1 MSTSHG
7 AAGHIVFDFNGT
19 LLDDN
24 AARLRAVNDSLVA
37 LGAAPIGMARYRRTF
52 CVPVPGFYAR
62 LLGRPLT
69 AAEWQLTDGVFQQR
83 YAGYARTDAQLMPG
97 AFEAL
102 RRWSAAGHTQSLL
115 SLHSH
120 HELVD
125 EVARLGLAGRFTP
138 VDGRRGPTGG
148 SKEQSMRAHVA
159 RLPLHPSRIV
169 AIGDTRDDARAAAA
183 AGIPA
188 VLLSSGAQLADDLA
202 GAGTAVAHSFAEAVE
217 LAAGILGVALD
228 VPLPYAA

>member
-1 MSTSHG
+1 MSTSQG

-37 LGAAPIGMARYRRTF
+37 LGVAPIGMARYRRAF
-52 CVPVPGFYAR
+52 CVPVPDFYAR

-69 AAEWQLTDGVFQQR
+69 AAECQTADGVFQQR
-83 YAGYARTDAQLMPG
+83 YPDYAKTDSRLMPG
-97 AFEAL
+97 AFDAL
-102 RRWSAAGHTQSLL
+102 RTWSAAGHTQSLL

-120 HELVD
+120 DDLRD
-125 EVARLGLAGRFTP
+125 EVARLGLAGRFTL

-148 SKEQSMRAHVA
+148 SKAESMRRHVK

-169 AIGDTRDDARAAAA
+169 AIGDTQDDARAAAA

-188 VLLSSGAQLADDLA
+188 VLLSSGAQLADTLA
-202 GAGTAVAHSFAEAVE
+202 GAGTPVAHSFAEAVD
-217 LAAGILGVALD
+217 LAAGILGIDLD
-228 VPLPYAA
+228 ASMSYAA